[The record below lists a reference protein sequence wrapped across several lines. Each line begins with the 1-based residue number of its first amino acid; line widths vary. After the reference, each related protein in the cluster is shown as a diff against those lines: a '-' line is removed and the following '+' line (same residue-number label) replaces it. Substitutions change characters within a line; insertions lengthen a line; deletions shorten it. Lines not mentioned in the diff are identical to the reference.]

1 MLRRR
6 LKFPVPRLNEKG
18 FTLLEIIIAAGLS
31 ALLFLVLYATYFGI
45 NSAVEAASKGQE
57 VRETERQLVELLKR
71 DLRGVPADQRYPFVS
86 QVQDLDGETVSTLEF
101 VSTSFL
107 GQNNYGVIKVGYTL
121 IKTQDGEKIFFRQ
134 EVEDPREDLAKSTTN
149 FELTRLV
156 TSFRLSFYDGTDWV
170 DKWDSRAKN
179 KLPGQVRITMTID
192 DRKGN
197 MKTIITDES
206 LPGSI

>member
-1 MLRRR
+1 MLTVLRT
-6 LKFPVPRLNEKG
+6 NEKG

-31 ALLFLVLYATYFGI
+31 SLLFLVLYTTYFGI

-71 DLRGVPADQRYPFVS
+71 DLRGIPSDQRYPFLS
-86 QVQDLDGETVSTLEF
+86 QVKDVDGDLSSSLEF

-107 GQNNYGVIKVGYTL
+107 GQNNYGIIKVGYTL
-121 IKTQDGEKIFFRQ
+121 IKTLDGEKIFFRQ
-134 EVEDPREDLAKSTTN
+134 EVEDPREELSKSTAN

-170 DKWDSRAKN
+170 EKWDSRASN
-179 KLPGQVRITMTID
+179 KLPSQVRITMTID

-197 MKTIITDES
+197 MKTVVTDES
-206 LPGSI
+206 LPGAM